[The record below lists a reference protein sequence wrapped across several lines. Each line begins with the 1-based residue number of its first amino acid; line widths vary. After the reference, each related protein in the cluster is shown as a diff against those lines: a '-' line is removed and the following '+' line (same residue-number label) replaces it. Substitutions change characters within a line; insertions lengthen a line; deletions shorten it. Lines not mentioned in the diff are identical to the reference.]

1 MGPQGREVGVLQK
14 EKLGGIEVKAYNG
27 HRSSRGGENRGVF
40 DSFRCRINKS

>member
-27 HRSSRGGENRGVF
+27 HRSSRGGEKQR
-40 DSFRCRINKS
+40 SF